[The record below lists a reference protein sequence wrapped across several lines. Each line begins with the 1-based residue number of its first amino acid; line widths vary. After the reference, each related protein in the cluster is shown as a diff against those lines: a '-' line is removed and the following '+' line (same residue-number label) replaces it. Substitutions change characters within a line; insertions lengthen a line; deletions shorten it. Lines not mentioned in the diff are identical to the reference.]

1 MPNMSKAAAVVLAGS
16 LVSSPAVAH
25 AERGSPPY
33 ATPTF
38 YPFSESDASDYSDY
52 RPVLNAD
59 ATVVIFERTFTDNA
73 NFTQLYTADL
83 ATNVVQQFVNI
94 EGARPD

>member
-33 ATPTF
+33 ATPMFYTF
-38 YPFSESDASDYSDY
+38 
-52 RPVLNAD
+52 
-59 ATVVIFERTFTDNA
+59 
-73 NFTQLYTADL
+73 
-83 ATNVVQQFVNI
+83 
-94 EGARPD
+94 